1 MKDGDIISIDINE
14 CKLEVKLSD
23 EEIAERRKNFTPLE
37 PKVKEGYLARYA
49 KLVSSAS
56 EGAILK

>member
-1 MKDGDIISIDINE
+1 M
-14 CKLEVKLSD
+14 SD
-23 EEIAERRKNFTPLE
+23 EEIAERRKTFKPIE

-49 KLVSSAS
+49 KLVSSAA